1 MKAEHRKELHTN
13 LLADRLGRLVHKA
26 RTGPKGT
33 PVIIWVFVG
42 LAVVAIGFWY
52 YFVTAGKSERA
63 DQWARL
69 DQATSAVM
77 AAGDRQAFLDELDQ
91 IIEAGKGTVPGRAAQ
106 FQKARFLLQQG
117 PKDQFADVP
126 SREKAIKSL
135 EEARKLYRELAAQCQ
150 DSPVL
155 AQEAM
160 MGAATAEEALIAVP
174 QAENSENFRGTLDQA
189 IADYDKLAG
198 TYPDSAQGIAARKR
212 AEDLRDHYQQ
222 WQEFYAQLN
231 QRAGSK

>member
-63 DQWARL
+63 AQWARL
-69 DQATSAVM
+69 DQATSIAL
-77 AAGDRQAFLDELDQ
+77 AAGDREAFRDELNQ
-91 IIEAGKGTVPGRAAQ
+91 IAEEGKGTVPGRAAR
-106 FQKARFLLQQG
+106 FQLARFLLQQG
-117 PKDQFADVP
+117 LKDQFAEVP
-126 SREKAIKSL
+126 SRDRAIESLEKAREL
-135 EEARKLYRELAAQCQ
+135 YRKLATECQ
-150 DSPVL
+150 DAPVL

-174 QAENSENFRGTLDQA
+174 QTDDAEKFRGTLDQA